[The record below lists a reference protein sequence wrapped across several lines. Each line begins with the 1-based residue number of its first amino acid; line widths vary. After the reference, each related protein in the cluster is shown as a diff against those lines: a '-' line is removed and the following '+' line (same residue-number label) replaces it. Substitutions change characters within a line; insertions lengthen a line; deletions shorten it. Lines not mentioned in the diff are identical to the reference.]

1 VFRTNPEARKAGCD
15 TNSSELCRSVASVGL
30 SAEDS
35 GTSEWELQLLRA
47 SMFTCGEVQLAS
59 RSTVAESG
67 VVAALLAVSVDK
79 SSSDS
84 DEDSELSSIGLRLTP
99 RFCAAGAGFAFL
111 GLPRGLGSL
120 VVAVG
125 SSLSS
130 ASRAFSFLGLPR
142 GLGSLVVAAVSDFL
156 GLPRGLGSLVVEV
169 VSSLSW
175 ASRAFSF
182 SQDLRSVSLA

>member
-1 VFRTNPEARKAGCD
+1 VFKTNPEARKAGCD

-35 GTSEWELQLLRA
+35 GTSEWELQPLRA

-59 RSTVAESG
+59 RSTVAEPG
-67 VVAALLAVSVDK
+67 VVAALLAVSVDN

-84 DEDSELSSIGLRLTP
+84 DEDSELSTIGLRLTP
-99 RFCAAGAGFAFL
+99 RFCAAGAGLAFL

-130 ASRAFSFLGLPR
+130 VSRAFSFLGLPR
-142 GLGSLVVAAVSDFL
+142 GLGSLVVAAVSAFL
-156 GLPRGLGSLVVEV
+156 GLPRGLGSLVVAV

-175 ASRAFSF
+175 ASRAFSS